1 LDSIGLKPVSTKK
14 VYIGWVEARN
24 PTLSSGLNP
33 TKNCMDMQKWR
44 MHMSRYWSKLAATI
58 KPYVPGEQP
67 KDRKYIKLNT
77 NENPYPPSPKVIEA
91 IRAATDDTLRLYP
104 DPMCGNLRQT
114 IAKYFGLSDNRVFVG
129 NGSDE
134 LLAFCF
140 PAFFNPGGRPILF
153 ADITYS
159 FYPVYCRLFGIPCE
173 TLPLDEEFRMPVEQ
187 FYKPNGGI
195 LIANPN
201 APTGRFL
208 ELSAIESILQSNRGS
223 VVIVDEAYV
232 DFGGESAVGLIK
244 KYENLLVVQTLSKSR
259 SLAGLRVGF
268 AMGHEDLIEGLR
280 RVKDSINSYTLD
292 RLALAGAQAAIEDDA
307 YFRETTAKII
317 KTREETTKRLEALGF
332 KVIPST
338 ANFIFIS
345 HPDIAAEK
353 LFGKLRERGVL
364 VRYFKLPRIDNW
376 LRVSVGTDA
385 EMAACVQAFDS
396 IVRG

>member
-1 LDSIGLKPVSTKK
+1 
-14 VYIGWVEARN
+14 
-24 PTLSSGLNP
+24 
-33 TKNCMDMQKWR
+33 
-44 MHMSRYWSKLAATI
+44 MSKYWSTLAASI

-67 KDRKYIKLNT
+67 KDKKYIKLNT
-77 NENPYPPSPKVIEA
+77 NENPYPPSPKVTEA
-91 IRAATDDTLRLYP
+91 IRAAADESLRLYP
-104 DPMCGNLRQT
+104 DPACCSLRQT
-114 IAKYFGLSDNRVFVG
+114 IARYFDLSDQQVFVG

-140 PAFFNPGGRPILF
+140 PAFFNPGGSPILF

-173 TLPLDEEFRMPVEQ
+173 TLPLDEDFRMPVEQ
-187 FYKPNGGI
+187 FCKPNGGV

-208 ELSAIESILQSNRGS
+208 ELSSIESILQRNPDSI
-223 VVIVDEAYV
+223 VIVDEAYV
-232 DFGGESAVGLIK
+232 DFGGASAVGLIK
-244 KYENLLVVQTLSKSR
+244 DYENLLVVQTLSKSR

-268 AMGHEDLIEGLR
+268 ALGHKDLIEALV

-292 RLALAGAQAAIEDDA
+292 RLALAGAQAAIEDGA
-307 YFRETTAKII
+307 YFSDTTAKII
-317 KTREETTKRLEALGF
+317 KTREATAKRLEALGF

-345 HPDIAAEK
+345 HPANTAETI
-353 LFGKLRERGVL
+353 FAKLRERGVL

-376 LRVSVGTDA
+376 LRVSIGSDG
-385 EMAACVQAFDS
+385 EMSALLQALEE
-396 IVRG
+396 ILHA

>member
-1 LDSIGLKPVSTKK
+1 MPMRT
-14 VYIGWVEARN
+14 
-24 PTLSSGLNP
+24 
-33 TKNCMDMQKWR
+33 
-44 MHMSRYWSKLAATI
+44 YWSRLAAAI

-67 KDRKYIKLNT
+67 KDKKYVKLNT
-77 NENPYPPSPKVIEA
+77 NENPYPPSPHVLEA
-91 IRAATDDTLRLYP
+91 IRAAADDTLRLYP
-104 DPMCGNLRQT
+104 DPTCTGLRQT
-114 IAKYFGLSDNRVFVG
+114 IAKYFGLSDNQIFAG

-140 PAFFNPGGRPILF
+140 PAFFNPEGPPILF

-159 FYPVYCRLFGIPCE
+159 FYPVYCRFFGIPFE
-173 TLPLDEEFRMPVEQ
+173 TAALDDEFRMPVEQ

-201 APTGRFL
+201 APTGLLL
-208 ELSAIESILQSNRGS
+208 ELSSIEAILQRNPDS

-232 DFGGESAVGLIK
+232 DFGGESSVGLIK

-268 AMGHEDLIEGLR
+268 ALGHQDLIEALR
-280 RVKDSINSYTLD
+280 RIKDSINSYTLD
-292 RLALAGAQAAIEDDA
+292 RLALAGAQAAIEDEI
-307 YFRETTAKII
+307 YFHKTTARII
-317 KTREETTKRLEALGF
+317 KTRQTTTRELAALGF

-345 HPDIAAEK
+345 HPANAAET
-353 LFGKLRERGVL
+353 LFTKLRERGVL

-376 LRVSVGTDA
+376 LRVSIGTDA
-385 EMAACVQAFDS
+385 EMGTLLNVLAS
-396 IVRG
+396 IIKM